1 MEKEIIDELMNALI
15 NFKNHQIK
23 NCINTPNMTHNQM
36 LTMYILH
43 DLEENNKVSLLKLRK
58 NMRLAPSTITPII
71 TSLEKD
77 GLILRKID
85 ESDRRNIFLT
95 LTKKG
100 REHTKYIHDKMQK
113 ELSEYIEY
121 MGEDTIY
128 SLIDNINKTIIFFEE
143 RKKKEWKK
151 YLVT

>member
-1 MEKEIIDELMNALI
+1 MEKKIIDELMDTLI
-15 NFKNHQIK
+15 KFKSHQIK
-23 NCINTPNMTHNQM
+23 NCINTPNMTRNQM

-43 DLEENNKVSLLKLRK
+43 DLEENNKISLLKLRK
-58 NMRLAPSTITPII
+58 NMKLAPSTVTPII

-100 REHTKYIHDKMQK
+100 REYTEYIHDKMQK
-113 ELSEYIEY
+113 DLGEYIEY
-121 MGEDTIY
+121 MGEDAIY
-128 SLIDNINKTIIFFEE
+128 SLIDNINKTINFFEE
-143 RKKKEWKK
+143 RKNKE
-151 YLVT
+151 

>member
-1 MEKEIIDELMNALI
+1 MDKKIIDELMEALI
-15 NFKNHQIK
+15 KFKNHQIK

-36 LTMYILH
+36 LAMYILH
-43 DLEENNKVSLLKLRK
+43 DLEENNKISLLKLRK

-100 REHTKYIHDKMQK
+100 REYTEYIHDKMQK
-113 ELSEYIEY
+113 DLSEYIEY
-121 MGEDTIY
+121 MGENEIY
-128 SLIDNINKTIIFFEE
+128 SLIDNINKTINFFEE
-143 RKKKEWKK
+143 RKNKE
-151 YLVT
+151 